1 MFCTALFLLKRKHN
15 LNKTHLKKLKFP
27 FLHKFLHAQIVTF
40 CGNVS
45 VFSTFNCG
53 FDSIRI
59 VEWDE

>member
-1 MFCTALFLLKRKHN
+1 MFVLLFLLKKKHN
-15 LNKTHLKKLKFP
+15 LNKTHLKKFMFP
-27 FLHKFLHAQIVTF
+27 FSHKFLHAKIVTF

>member
-15 LNKTHLKKLKFP
+15 LNKTHLKKLCSIS
-27 FLHKFLHAQIVTF
+27 HKFLHTKIVTF

-45 VFSTFNCG
+45 VFPTFNCG

-59 VEWDE
+59 VQRDE